1 MDNELRVPYNNTN
14 SAPFYSSKFSKN
26 PFIKPAEAA
35 EKFWSTDKF
44 EWWFQIG
51 LKYTEFWTL
60 VVRQIF
66 KLRPPELRPIYYKSN
81 LSPPPPIFPS
91 LCKGIICCG
100 EEIIWAQIIADWKLS
115 FSRRSDPAL
124 LLVTEYL
131 KTIFLR
137 E

>member
-51 LKYTEFWTL
+51 LKYE
-60 VVRQIF
+60 
-66 KLRPPELRPIYYKSN
+66 
-81 LSPPPPIFPS
+81 
-91 LCKGIICCG
+91 
-100 EEIIWAQIIADWKLS
+100 
-115 FSRRSDPAL
+115 RRSSPDDQGG
-124 LLVTEYL
+124 LVSFKTAITSTWTEGVCG
-131 KTIFLR
+131 F
-137 E
+137 